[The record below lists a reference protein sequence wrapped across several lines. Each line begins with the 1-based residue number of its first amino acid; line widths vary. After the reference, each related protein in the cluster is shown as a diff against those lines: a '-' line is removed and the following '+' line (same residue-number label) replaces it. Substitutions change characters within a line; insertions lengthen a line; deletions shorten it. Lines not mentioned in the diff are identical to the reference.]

1 MKIVINSCYGGFSL
15 SKQATKRLAELQ
27 GKKCFFYTSSKDIYE
42 KVDDETE
49 SSFWSAFTIE
59 NPDEL
64 NEILNHNKSWRSM
77 TDEQRDEYNNKF
89 REIHI
94 NNRPSD
100 RTDPLLIQVVEELGE
115 KADGDCAE
123 LKIIEIPDFIE
134 YYIREYDGN
143 ESVEEK
149 HRSWD

>member
-15 SKQATKRLAELQ
+15 SKKATKRLAELQ

-42 KVDDETE
+42 KIDDETE

-64 NEILNHNKSWRSM
+64 NEILIHKNWRNWRSM
-77 TDEQRDEYNNKF
+77 TNEQRDEYNNKF

-94 NNRPSD
+94 
-100 RTDPLLIQVVEELGE
+100 
-115 KADGDCAE
+115 AE

-134 YYIREYDGN
+134 YYIREYDGV
-143 ESVEEK
+143 ERVEEK